1 MSSAIVPLV
10 DFHSHLDL
18 YPDFPKI
25 LDECQA
31 NNVAT
36 LAVTTTPFAYPRN
49 LEAAAGYPLIKTAL
63 GLHPQIVGQRHASI
77 TEFERLSSNA
87 RFIGEVGLDA
97 GPTFYRTFSDQERI
111 FRRIASICAEQ
122 GGKVLTV
129 HSVRSA
135 KKVLD
140 ILEESGAHTTCSIVF
155 HWFSGSN
162 SDMARAL
169 ELGCF
174 FSLNSSMIE
183 KPPRAER
190 IKRIPLVRMLTET
203 DGPFR
208 NSANCIPARPKT
220 VSEAVEGLAA
230 LLSEKAG
237 DLRLQ
242 VWNNAK
248 RLFGDSIV
256 PDQPRLIF

>member
-1 MSSAIVPLV
+1 MSSAVVPLV

-25 LDECQA
+25 LAECQA

-49 LEAAAGYPLIKTAL
+49 LEATAGFPLIEAAL
-63 GLHPQIVGQRHASI
+63 GLHPQIVGEKHASI
-77 TEFERLSSNA
+77 DEFERLSPGA

-97 GPTFYRTFSDQERI
+97 GPRFYRTFSDQERI

-122 GGKVLTV
+122 GGKVLSI

-140 ILEESGAHTTCSIVF
+140 ILEASGTHTTCSIVF
-155 HWFSGSN
+155 HWFSGNN
-162 SDMARAL
+162 SEMARAL
-169 ELGCF
+169 ELGCS
-174 FSLNSSMIE
+174 FSVNSSMFE
-183 KPPRAER
+183 KPPRAESIKKIPPSR
-190 IKRIPLVRMLTET
+190 ILTET

-208 NSANCIPARPKT
+208 NSANRIPARPKT
-220 VSEAVEGLAA
+220 VSEALDGLAV
-230 LLSEKAG
+230 LLSADPK
-237 DLRLQ
+237 DLRVQ

-248 RLFGDSIV
+248 RFFGDTIGS
-256 PDQPRLIF
+256 